1 MSLKRKIALTGGL
14 VILLGLLLI
23 CLLAGAYF
31 YLPSY
36 LETRIIPQLAADAGI
51 SEFNVKVRSIGLYS
65 ADLADLRIGSPKNP
79 AIAVHSAQIDY
90 SPQGLFRRTIDLITL
105 NGIDLHGEIA
115 DGQFRL
121 RGLDIEKLAA
131 AQPPAASSGNPPG
144 SPPPL
149 ILARLQIRNSNIIIR
164 SDNRSEKIPFEVDVV
179 AQDSSYNLLDADAAF
194 YPRGQRISA
203 AVKVNRS
210 QSRATVNIDSSA
222 LDLNRFAD
230 LGRGLSNF
238 AVSGE
243 MALQGKADVSWK
255 PLRISSLAASLS
267 LQHAKIRVADTL
279 LQNAGDAE
287 GAAIPFRIDLASE
300 TGRQWRITAGR
311 LAMAAPVPLN
321 LAGIEGGI
329 KISDAGAFE
338 SSGNFTAELN
348 LSGSNG
354 KNYLPVTLQAPLPL
368 RGRFSAIYHRSGKWQ
383 CEMTNQPSEG
393 AVPGVLH
400 LRAPPYT
407 IKAALPEFNLSAT
420 AESDKIEAAYQL
432 TVPTVRVVSESESIS
447 IPKLLL
453 KGTAE
458 LENKPRDTAGA
469 AFELRAA
476 NTEVKFKEGAFKLP
490 DFVITG
496 QLNRDDVRQ
505 ITLGG
510 VLQFNG
516 AGGRFSRLGARFGG
530 ARGKIPFK
538 WPVKGKI
545 TRGSIAVAD
554 LRFKGLELGRLD
566 SQIFQTAVG
575 MAFEGRH
582 QSTLLPWMK
591 LNFRGESRL
600 LTEAP
605 ATASVDFKV
614 SRPATAPEIDLA
626 KFYPAAQGTRIKG
639 KFQMNGNLNLNKQ
652 GLGGQIQTDFKNGSL
667 MLNENK
673 LAIEGLRMSISMPE
687 FPKVHSAPGQQIHFN
702 KISLGD
708 FKARNGRID
717 FQIESARSVLIEKMR
732 FLWCDGNVESQAMRL
747 STTAKEYHLTF
758 YCDRLNLAQVLDQ
771 FGAAAAEG
779 RGSVNGRIPL
789 KYANGKIKFD
799 DGFLFSTPG
808 EGGKIHLTGTD
819 ILTAGIAPGTT
830 QYVQMELARE
840 ALKDYDYSWA
850 KLNITS
856 EGEELMLKMQM
867 DGKPARSLPFVYKKE
882 IGGFMK
888 VEAEAKGS
896 KFQGIRLD
904 VNFRL
909 PLNKLLQY
917 KDLINMIN

>member
-1 MSLKRKIALTGGL
+1 MLGVLLFCL
-14 VILLGLLLI
+14 VT
-23 CLLAGAYF
+23 AAYL
-31 YLPSY
+31 YLPSF
-36 LETRIIPQLAADAGI
+36 LESSFIPQLASNAGI
-51 SEFNVKVRSIGLYS
+51 SEFAIKVRSVGFAG
-65 ADLADLRIGSPKNP
+65 ADLSDLRLGSQQNP
-79 AIAVHSAQIDY
+79 ALVVRSVQVDY
-90 SPQGLFRRTIDLITL
+90 SPQSLYRKKIDSVTL
-105 NGIDLHGEIA
+105 SGIDLHGEITN
-115 DGQFRL
+115 GQIRL
-121 RGLDIEKLAA
+121 RGIDIEKIAA
-131 AQPPAASSGNPPG
+131 AQRQAKQTAGAVA
-144 SPPPL
+144 PPPPVF
-149 ILARLQIRNSNIIIR
+149 IAKLQIRNSQIIVGYKNQFHR
-164 SDNRSEKIPFEVDVV
+164 IPFEIEVIP
-179 AQDSSYNLLDADAAF
+179 QDSDYNNLNVAAIL
-194 YPRGQRISA
+194 YLRGEKITA
-203 AVKVNRS
+203 AVNVDRS
-210 QSRATVNIDSSA
+210 QSRATVNIDPSA
-222 LDLNRFAD
+222 LDLDRFTD
-230 LGRGLSNF
+230 LAGRTSDLML
-238 AVSGE
+238 SGE
-243 MALQGKADVSWK
+243 MALHGKADVMWK

-279 LQNAGDAE
+279 LQNAVDAD
-287 GAAIPFRIDLASE
+287 GKVIPFRIDLASD

-311 LAMAAPVPLN
+311 LTMVAPLPLN
-321 LAGIEGGI
+321 LAGIDGGI
-329 KISDAGAFE
+329 KMTDAGTLE

-348 LSGSNG
+348 LSGPNG
-354 KNYLPVTLQAPLPL
+354 EKGLPVTLQAPLPL
-368 RGRFSAIYHRSGKWQ
+368 RGRFSAIYHQAGKWQ

-393 AVPGVLH
+393 SAAGALH
-400 LRAPPYT
+400 IKTEPYT
-407 IKAALPEFNLSAT
+407 ITAAPPEFKLSA
-420 AESDKIEAAYQL
+420 AAASEGIEAAYQL
-432 TVPTVRVVSESESIS
+432 TVPTVQVVSESESIN

-453 KGTAE
+453 IGTAK
-458 LENKPRDTAGA
+458 LENKAHGPAGIMY
-469 AFELRAA
+469 ELRAA
-476 NTEVKFKEGAFKLP
+476 STAVKLKEGAITIP
-490 DFVITG
+490 DVVISG

-510 VLQFNG
+510 VLQFSG

-545 TRGSIAVAD
+545 AKGSIAVAD
-554 LRFKGLELGRLD
+554 LRFKGLKLGRLD
-566 SQIFQTAVG
+566 SQIFQTALG

-591 LNFRGESRL
+591 LNFRGESRI
-600 LTEAP
+600 LTDAP
-605 ATASVDFKV
+605 ATARVDFKV
-614 SRPATAPEIDLA
+614 LRPAAAPEIDLA
-626 KFYPAAQGTRIKG
+626 KFYPAAQGARLKG
-639 KFQMNGNLNLNKQ
+639 KFQLDGNLNLNKQ
-652 GLGGQIQTDFKNGSL
+652 GLSGQIQTDFNNGSL

-687 FPKVHSAPGQQIHFN
+687 LPKMRSAPGQQIHFS
-702 KISLGD
+702 KLSAGD
-708 FKARNGRID
+708 FVARNGRID
-717 FQIESARSVLIEKMR
+717 FQIESGRSVLVEKMR
-732 FLWCDGNVESQAMRL
+732 FLWCDGNVESQSMRL

-789 KYANGKIKFD
+789 QYANGKIRFD

-819 ILTAGIAPGTT
+819 ILTAGIPSNTP

-856 EGEELMLKMQM
+856 EGEELLLKMQM
-867 DGKPARSLPFVYKKE
+867 DGKPAQNLPFVYKKD

-888 VEAEAKGS
+888 VEADAKGS

-917 KDLINMIN
+917 KDLINMTN